1 MPACREPPA
10 LLAVAPCHNKRDFL
24 APPPA
29 LIGQLHAGFAL
40 RLLLLAAA
48 ALHLAGCGSLRTYR
62 QEMDATLGRVVAGDV
77 AGAIKDLE
85 KNNKGNDR
93 DLLFH
98 LELGE
103 LHRLNGAYPRSLEAF
118 RAADAVIQAWEQT
131 AKLDPSKLSG
141 SVASFL
147 VNDKVRV
154 YEGIDYEKVMVT
166 TRMAMDYLAM
176 GDWDNARVH
185 IKRSH
190 EREALIAEVR
200 ARQYVDVQEEA
211 LRKGARQSFKEI
223 GGYPVQ
229 TLEVPEA
236 LALKN
241 GYQNALSHYLAGFV
255 YEALGEGSLAA
266 PGYRTAIELRP
277 GEALLEDSLGGL
289 DKRLALGDDGKCDAL
304 FVVET
309 GLAPVRASRDF
320 NLPIPLGPNGNVI
333 FVSASF
339 PVLSDRAAYS
349 TPTVTVDRS
358 LGLGSAH
365 VLDVDAMARRALADE
380 MPSIM
385 LRTFSRSAARALAQ
399 YEMQRQMEEARRRN
413 RGEDNLGMAL
423 GLLALQIG
431 GIVLES
437 ADERAWRS
445 LPGHVAVA
453 RGRLSRG
460 VHAVQVDTASGAVSF
475 DVNLSASHAVVAV
488 RVAGGR
494 PYVTPGEPLPPAGS
508 KSATNDPAPGA
519 AVFVSILQSD
529 RSTPVVPRRTQ

>member
-1 MPACREPPA
+1 MINR
-10 LLAVAPCHNKRDFL
+10 
-24 APPPA
+24 
-29 LIGQLHAGFAL
+29 LHAGFAL

-62 QEMDATLGRVVAGDV
+62 QEMDVTLRRVVAGDV
-77 AGAIKDLE
+77 PGAIKVLE
-85 KNNKGNDR
+85 KNNKGSDR

-103 LHRLNGAYPRSLEAF
+103 LRRLNGEYPRSLEAF
-118 RAADAVIQAWEQT
+118 RTADAVIQAWEQT

-141 SVASFL
+141 SVASLL

-154 YEGIDYEKVMVT
+154 YQGIDYEKVMVT
-166 TRMAMDYLAM
+166 TRMAMDHLAV

-185 IKRSH
+185 IKRTH

-200 ARQYVDVQEEA
+200 AKQYVEIREDAE
-211 LRKGARQSFKEI
+211 RKGARQSFKEI

-277 GEALLEDSLGGL
+277 GQALLEDSLGGL
-289 DKRLALGDDGKCDAL
+289 DERMALDDDGKCDTL
-304 FVVET
+304 FVIET
-309 GLAPVRASRDF
+309 GLAPARASRDF
-320 NLPIPLGPNGNVI
+320 NLPIPVGPDGRWI
-333 FVSASF
+333 YVSASF
-339 PVLSDRAAYS
+339 PVLTDRTAY
-349 TPTVTVDRS
+349 TAPAVTVDRS

-365 VLDVDAMARRALADE
+365 ALDVDAMARRALSDE
-380 MPSIM
+380 MPGIM
-385 LRTFSRSAARALAQ
+385 LRTFARSASRALAQ
-399 YEMQRQMEEARRRN
+399 YEMQRQMEERRRRN
-413 RGEDNLGMAL
+413 RDEDNLGMAL

-437 ADERAWRS
+437 ADERTWRS
-445 LPGHVAVA
+445 LPAHVTVA

-460 VHAVQVDTASGAVSF
+460 VHSVQVDTSSGAVSF

-494 PYVTPGEPLPPAGS
+494 LFVAPGQPLPPADA
-508 KSATNDPAPGA
+508 KSAMIDPAPGA
-519 AVFVSILQSD
+519 TAVVSIQQLD
-529 RSTPVVPRRTQ
+529 RSTSLASRRIP